1 MHRALIVAMATAF
14 LVIANL
20 ASPAMADGCGNNIQC
35 TPPPPTSSGDQAGG
49 AVVTTGVQFPGV
61 GADSALGRATAANA
75 SCSDCE
81 WTISPACIAN
91 GPSDDAMCQGA
102 ATACTAPAVRYR
114 VYLRHPGEPWQLV
127 DTICLGPDQKPA
139 SVADVGQLVR
149 ERVVNLLPDAA
160 PTFQPADG
168 GLVNLPTLF
177 AAGEPRTFT
186 TRSFDVLGFTVVV
199 TATAHWDWTF
209 EPGVTQGF
217 DVPGGGYPDT
227 DVSYTYA
234 DPGTRGVVLT
244 TSWAATFT
252 VDGDGPF
259 QVPGPQITKTAG
271 PVPVPV
277 REAHSVLVGG

>member
-1 MHRALIVAMATAF
+1 LLVLAALLGMP
-14 LVIANL
+14 
-20 ASPAMADGCGNNIQC
+20 ASGSASGGGCPSWDVTCQ
-35 TPPPPTSSGDQAGG
+35 PTTTGDQASG
-49 AVVTTGVQFPGV
+49 AVVTTGVQFPGIS
-61 GADSALGRATAANA
+61 ADSALGRATAANA
-75 SCSDCE
+75 SCHDCQ

-91 GPSDDAMCQGA
+91 GPSDDAMCQAA

-114 VYLRHPGEPWQLV
+114 VYLRHPGDPWQLV
-127 DTICLGPDQKPA
+127 DTVCLGPDQKPA

-160 PTFQPADG
+160 PSFQPADG

-177 AAGEPRTFT
+177 AAGQPRTFT

-217 DVPGGGYPDT
+217 DLPGGGYPDT

-234 DPGTRGVVLT
+234 APGTRGVVLT
-244 TSWAATFT
+244 TSWDARFT

-259 QVPGPQITKTAG
+259 QVPGPQITKTVG
-271 PVPVPV
+271 PVQVPV

>member
-1 MHRALIVAMATAF
+1 
-14 LVIANL
+14 
-20 ASPAMADGCGNNIQC
+20 
-35 TPPPPTSSGDQAGG
+35 
-49 AVVTTGVQFPGV
+49 VVTTGVQFPGV
-61 GADSALGRATAANA
+61 SADSALGRASAANA
-75 SCSDCE
+75 SCQDCQ

-139 SVADVGQLVR
+139 SVADVGRLVR
-149 ERVVNLLPDAA
+149 ERVVNLLPNAA

-177 AAGEPRTFT
+177 AAGEPKTFT

-244 TSWAATFT
+244 TSWDATFT